1 MSQRA
6 GGIPLERFPGW
17 KWKPVTH
24 VEKVFQR
31 LSGLEVNFRGD
42 RGRAGGGGEDS
53 LASVKGCGS
62 RDMGSVLEAAERCY
76 GKLKSVFTFGSIKER
91 PSR

>member
-1 MSQRA
+1 MEMEAGHPCGKGFPEVVGVGGELQR
-6 GGIPLERFPGW
+6 G
-17 KWKPVTH
+17 
-24 VEKVFQR
+24 
-31 LSGLEVNFRGD
+31 
-42 RGRAGGGGEDS
+42 RGRAGGSGEDS

-62 RDMGSVLEAAERCY
+62 RDTGSVLEAAERCY